1 MLTAQIDPAIAGEYA
16 YTWRFNGVVS
26 RLLFNSGVE
35 YLVLR
40 VGDRVTAFSTAGFI
54 AGTEYTDLKAAGV
67 STRKFDYS
75 VWMRGSTQDPLLG
88 EMAVEAAVEEEIY
101 PLTDDETQPMY
112 YYDFYYGPAA
122 LLDVPFGAWTPE
134 MEATEMEETA

>member
-1 MLTAQIDPAIAGEYA
+1 
-16 YTWRFNGVVS
+16 
-26 RLLFNSGVE
+26 
-35 YLVLR
+35 
-40 VGDRVTAFSTAGFI
+40 
-54 AGTEYTDLKAAGV
+54 
-67 STRKFDYS
+67 
-75 VWMRGSTQDPLLG
+75 MRGSTQDPLLG
-88 EMAVEAAVEEEIY
+88 DKAVEAAVEEEIY